1 MAKGNLILGTGH
13 GSIGDVTMMRRNG
26 AEVARIR
33 LRKIKNPKSQGQAE
47 QRMYMAP
54 ILKFYSPLA
63 KVLETSFEGLNKAD
77 SYAKFISV
85 NANLARANGWAVN
98 KGSSILP
105 LPYQLSNGTLGRI
118 NPETK
123 GLLLSTS
130 AFTGTTIGDLSTAL
144 KNMYPSLENGDQVTI
159 ITFAHNATDND
170 GVFSNITLSYA
181 RFFINTEST
190 DTIAGSEVQ
199 VLQVTDYY
207 LIPKSVGGLQAVF
220 ATGIIV
226 SRFENDAWRRS
237 PAFMVCDP
245 TFVALHTGASNL
257 AAAIASYMK
266 GAGQTPVSDVYL
278 NGSDE

>member
-26 AEVARIR
+26 AEVARVR

-63 KVLETSFEGLNKAD
+63 KVLETSFEGMNKAD

-98 KGSSILP
+98 KGAGFIP
-105 LPYQLSNGTLGRI
+105 LPYQIAGGTLPQAEYGEGDNMI
-118 NPETK
+118 YLHVD
-123 GLLLSTS
+123 GLQQSASTLG
-130 AFTGTTIGDLSTAL
+130 ALSTAL
-144 KNMYPSLENGDQVTI
+144 VANYGLQNGDQVTFIVAQSNGETI
-159 ITFAHNATDND
+159 IPSAF
-170 GVFSNITLSYA
+170 
-181 RFFINTEST
+181 RFFIDTTST
-190 DTIAGSEVQ
+190 DTLESMNLSVTIANG
-199 VLQVTDYY
+199 LYY
-207 LIPKSVGGLQAVF
+207 EGQNDVIAIAVIF
-220 ATGIIV
+220 
-226 SRFENDAWRRS
+226 SRWENNAWRRS
-237 PAFMVCDP
+237 N
-245 TFVALHTGASNL
+245 TFVKVKETFIQLHKGTENL

-266 GAGQTPVSDVYL
+266 GAGQVPVSDVYL